1 MLRMPTLSRCRTIAP
16 DLKSRWRVV
25 VAVSAACFGLAL
37 LPGGSRAADVF
48 AGQKT
53 YQAHCVRCHGD
64 EGRPV
69 LPDVPDFYQ
78 GEGLSASDGSLVRSI
93 KAGGNLMPSF
103 NRIIKDRDILNA
115 LAYIRTLQ
123 R

>member
-1 MLRMPTLSRCRTIAP
+1 MLRNCLFLLRHTLSLGTG
-16 DLKSRWRVV
+16 LRWRAVV
-25 VAVSAACFGLAL
+25 ILSAICTVLTLASA
-37 LPGGSRAADVF
+37 GSRAADFF
-48 AGQKT
+48 AGQKI
-53 YQAHCVRCHGD
+53 YQAHCARCHGP
-64 EGRPV
+64 EGRPL
-69 LPDVPDFYQ
+69 LPNVPNFYQ
-78 GEGLSASDGSLVRSI
+78 GERLDAPDGFLVRSI

>member
-1 MLRMPTLSRCRTIAP
+1 M
-16 DLKSRWRVV
+16 
-25 VAVSAACFGLAL
+25 
-37 LPGGSRAADVF
+37 
-48 AGQKT
+48 
-53 YQAHCVRCHGD
+53 
-64 EGRPV
+64 